1 MTRIA
6 PLVVLALAAC
16 PKGSDNKKPVDPIP
30 HGSDGTGSDAG
41 RLLPEDDAGMA
52 VLPPAPPVP
61 KPPAGLPSLPD
72 SPALAVVTPDTV
84 ALGELLFHDARL
96 GSDGKT
102 SCATCH
108 DPAHGYAGKDD
119 TTAAG
124 KPNLRR
130 TPALV
135 NLAWTKDFGWDGR
148 YHSLDEHLAAHVRGQ
163 LGDDLEP
170 ALRRVADLPLYKAHL
185 ARVGGAPT
193 DAALHALEAFV
204 LTRYDGDSPWD
215 RLEPTMRMPKPGAPG
230 DPIVAGYVVFTS
242 KGQCAVCHTPP
253 LYTDSGYHK
262 TFVGA
267 FADEGR
273 GKVDPAQAGAFRTPT
288 LRGAANRVAFFHSGA
303 KTTLDEVVD
312 YYLAD
317 HAGLDPALKKVALSP
332 AERTSLLAFLRA
344 LSAPA
349 VTTKP
354 VLP

>member
-1 MTRIA
+1 
-6 PLVVLALAAC
+6 
-16 PKGSDNKKPVDPIP
+16 
-30 HGSDGTGSDAG
+30 
-41 RLLPEDDAGMA
+41 
-52 VLPPAPPVP
+52 
-61 KPPAGLPSLPD
+61 
-72 SPALAVVTPDTV
+72 
-84 ALGELLFHDARL
+84 LFFDARL

-108 DPAHGYAGKDD
+108 DPAHGYAGKNDM
-119 TTAAG
+119 TAAG

-135 NLAWTKDFGWDGR
+135 NLAWAKDLGWDGR
-148 YHSLDEHLAAHVRGQ
+148 YHSLDEQLPAHIRGQ

-170 ALRRVADLPLYKAHL
+170 ALKRLAELPLYKAHL
-185 ARVGGAPT
+185 ARVGGTPAE
-193 DAALHALEAFV
+193 AALHALAAYV

-215 RLEPTMRMPKPGAPG
+215 RLEPTMRMPKPGAPV
-230 DPIVAGYVVFTS
+230 DPIVAGYVVFTG
-242 KGQCAVCHTPP
+242 KAQCAVCHTPP

-262 TFVGA
+262 VEVGT
-267 FADEGR
+267 FADDGR
-273 GKVDPAQAGAFRTPT
+273 GKVDPTQAGAFRTPT

-317 HAGLDPALKKVALSP
+317 HGAAALEVKKIALSP

-344 LSAPA
+344 LSGPT